1 VPEAGE
7 RKMSELEE
15 IRWSEVIRKAMGAR
29 IGEEEAGI
37 ASIPPIREGGGGGG
51 GGRNRRTKV
60 EGWESLPETRK
71 RRRSHVD
78 GGR

>member
-1 VPEAGE
+1 MPEAGE
-7 RKMSELEE
+7 RKMGELEE
-15 IRWSEVIRKAMGAR
+15 IRWSEVIRKAMEAR

-37 ASIPPIREGGGGGG
+37 ASIPPVREGGG
-51 GGRNRRTKV
+51 RDRRTKV